1 MKNCYFTWSCNSNIF
16 NKFVRT
22 AGGTA
27 NGYFYKWYRRY
38 NTAVNPK
45 SESEAKE
52 LLKVTLKMRSDDS
65 LRLDTVIQQEKLG
78 LKHDNNVLVDAI
90 LGNIIGKENL
100 IRDGNATATAATKYS
115 GTQTITTDS
124 YSGGY
129 RLREVR
135 NGVTIQ
141 TYNMQ
146 GGSSYTAAADFSDN
160 DNNWTSGEYHDANQ
174 DDAALDVQWGKHAA
188 KIIFN
193 RPGHPFR

>member
-1 MKNCYFTWSCNSNIF
+1 MALNCINAKVHGWEDPGTENLFKKRAKNSSATLYPKGELVIF
-16 NKFVRT
+16 YDDSIT
-22 AGGTA
+22 HS
-27 NGYFYKWYRRY
+27 YRLDY
-38 NTAVNPK
+38 IYHIYAVNPL
-45 SESEAKE
+45 S
-52 LLKVTLKMRSDDS
+52 
-65 LRLDTVIQQEKLG
+65 
-78 LKHDNNVLVDAI
+78 DNNVLVDAI